1 MVRPLTPH
9 IRATSSR
16 VTTAN
21 GCCLCFVFFLCRAEL
36 PVEEGADWRPS
47 NHVAAKDI

>member
-1 MVRPLTPH
+1 MV
-9 IRATSSR
+9 SGQSESVVSESR

-21 GCCLCFVFFLCRAEL
+21 GCCLCFVFLCRAEL